1 MHTGA
6 SKWTNCAVFLI
17 TTDSCYYSSW
27 SKVVTDGVISGW
39 VGCGFQVN
47 TDGTS
52 REVVKSNASLGV
64 ELHVSKLKLE
74 NAALVDRIAR
84 QDVEVN
90 RLQAQLAS
98 VTDDRDALKAKV
110 SVLCAA
116 SSPLY
121 HLELLGTLTYITCNH
136 NAFLKWGFICLVQN
150 CVGLWKHWTA
160 DLNRILHQADFID
173 SECEWVTG

>member
-1 MHTGA
+1 M
-6 SKWTNCAVFLI
+6 
-17 TTDSCYYSSW
+17 
-27 SKVVTDGVISGW
+27 
-39 VGCGFQVN
+39 
-47 TDGTS
+47 
-52 REVVKSNASLGV
+52 KSNASLGV

-90 RLQAQLAS
+90 RLQAQLAA

-136 NAFLKWGFICLVQN
+136 NAFLK
-150 CVGLWKHWTA
+150 
-160 DLNRILHQADFID
+160 
-173 SECEWVTG
+173 